1 MDATVVGWRATA
13 TIQNKKAGLGDARPG
28 CRDVENR
35 LEVVGELAVASKG
48 REGVVEGLK
57 ISLELRAVT
66 RFERIEPAA
75 AGEEPVARVAEK

>member
-1 MDATVVGWRATA
+1 VGS
-13 TIQNKKAGLGDARPG
+13 K
-28 CRDVENR
+28 R
-35 LEVVGELAVASKG
+35 LEGVA
-48 REGVVEGLK
+48 EGLK